1 MARMSRREMRELA
14 EDREKCAARSAR
26 NAASAKQAANDPTLS
41 DTLRKQAAATVPIAL
56 RHAQEYR
63 EEAEALRD
71 GRIPG
76 EDW

>member
-1 MARMSRREMRELA
+1 MRPTRREMNELA
-14 EDREKCAARSAR
+14 EDREKCAVRSERNARSGR
-26 NAASAKQAANDPTLS
+26 EAAADPTLS
-41 DTLRKQAAATVPIAL
+41 DTVRKQAATAAGFAE

-63 EEAEALRD
+63 EEAAALRE

>member
-1 MARMSRREMRELA
+1 MARPSRREMRELA
-14 EDREKCAARSAR
+14 EDRERCAARCERNAQSAR
-26 NAASAKQAANDPTLS
+26 NAATDPKFSETA
-41 DTLRKQAAATVPIAL
+41 RKQAAATVPIAL

-63 EEAEALRD
+63 EEAEALRE

>member
-1 MARMSRREMRELA
+1 MARMSRREMNELA
-14 EDREKCAARSAR
+14 DDRDKCAARCAWNAESAR
-26 NAASAKQAANDPTLS
+26 AAANDPSLS
-41 DTLRKQAAATVPIAL
+41 DNMRRQAAATVPIAL
-56 RHAQEYR
+56 RRAQEYR

>member
-1 MARMSRREMRELA
+1 MARMSRREMNELA
-14 EDREKCAARSAR
+14 EDREACAARCER
-26 NAASAKQAANDPTLS
+26 NAQSGLAAAADPTLS
-41 DTLRKQAAATVPIAL
+41 DNTRKQAATAAHFAK

-63 EEAEALRD
+63 EEAAALRE

>member
-1 MARMSRREMRELA
+1 MRELA
-14 EDREKCAARSAR
+14 EDREKCAARCERNAHSAR
-26 NAASAKQAANDPTLS
+26 QAAVDPALS
-41 DTLRKQAAATVPIAL
+41 ETARKQAAATVPIAL

>member
-1 MARMSRREMRELA
+1 MARLTRSEMTELA

-26 NAASAKQAANDPTLS
+26 NALSASAAAKDMSLPET
-41 DTLRKQAAATVPIAL
+41 TRKQAAATVPIAL
-56 RHAQEYR
+56 NHAQEYR
-63 EEAEALRD
+63 EEAEALRE

>member
-1 MARMSRREMRELA
+1 MRELA
-14 EDREKCAARSAR
+14 EDREKCAARCERNAQSAR
-26 NAASAKQAANDPTLS
+26 DAAADPTLS
-41 DTLRKQAAATVPIAL
+41 ETTRKQAAATVPIAL

>member
-1 MARMSRREMRELA
+1 MRLSRRQMNELA
-14 EDREKCAARSAR
+14 DDREKSAARSER
-26 NAASAKQAANDPTLS
+26 AAQSGRAAAADPSLSDNTRRQAAT
-41 DTLRKQAAATVPIAL
+41 AAVFAE

-63 EEAEALRD
+63 EEADAYRE

>member
-1 MARMSRREMRELA
+1 MSRPTRAEMAELA
-14 EDREKCAARSAR
+14 ADREKCAARA
-26 NAASAKQAANDPTLS
+26 AANAQSGREDAADTTLS
-41 DTLRKQAAATVPIAL
+41 DTIRRQAATAAVFAEQ
-56 RHAQEYR
+56 HAQEYR

>member
-1 MARMSRREMRELA
+1 MRELA
-14 EDREKCAARSAR
+14 EDREKCAARCDR
-26 NAASAKQAANDPTLS
+26 NAQSGREAAADPANSPT
-41 DTLRKQAAATVPIAL
+41 TREQAAAAAKFAES
-56 RHAQEYR
+56 HAQEYR

>member
-1 MARMSRREMRELA
+1 MSRPSRREMRELA
-14 EDREKCAARSAR
+14 VDREKCAARCERNAESAR
-26 NAASAKQAANDPTLS
+26 QAASDPALT
-41 DTLRKQAAATVPIAL
+41 DNMRKQAAATIPIAL